1 MRRQSVASLDH
12 VIEIVGTLTLAYPKA
27 EIKKG
32 MSTVWHGVLQD
43 IPDEIL
49 DAAAQ
54 QVLSENTWFPSV
66 AELRQ
71 KSLQLMKPLF
81 PTWGEAW
88 DECHKK
94 CIMGRRGEFSHPLVE
109 KAYDCLGNWDTLLS
123 DDVPTARAQFR
134 QIYEQLVYRA
144 ESDVKMLPEAKQV
157 SEQYRLGVSE
167 LVKKLSA

>member
-1 MRRQSVASLDH
+1 MANR
-12 VIEIVGTLTLAYPKA
+12 
-27 EIKKG
+27 
-32 MSTVWHGVLQD
+32 STVLAAMTIFVKSTKNPPTLEKTQIDLWTNLLQD
-43 IPDEIL
+43 IPDDIVMV
-49 DAAAQ
+49 AAQ
-54 QVLSENTWFPSV
+54 QLAVELVFFPALSE
-66 AELRQ
+66 LRN
-71 KSLQLMKPLF
+71 KALQLMKPSI

-88 DECHKK
+88 EECHKK
-94 CIMGRRGEFSHPLVE
+94 CIRGTRGEFSHPLVE

-157 SEQYRLGVSE
+157 SEKYQLGVGE

>member
-1 MRRQSVASLDH
+1 MFAAMTIFTR
-12 VIEIVGTLTLAYPKA
+12 
-27 EIKKG
+27 
-32 MSTVWHGVLQD
+32 STKNPPVLENEQVNLWTKLMQD
-43 IPDEIL
+43 IPDDIVMT
-49 DAAAQ
+49 AAMQLSVELVFFPA
-54 QVLSENTWFPSV
+54 LSE
-66 AELRQ
+66 LRN
-71 KSLQLMKPLF
+71 KALSLMKPLF

>member
-1 MRRQSVASLDH
+1 MADRSVVLAAMTIFVKSTKNPPALEKTQIDLWTSL
-12 VIEIVGTLTLAYPKA
+12 
-27 EIKKG
+27 
-32 MSTVWHGVLQD
+32 LQD
-43 IPDEIL
+43 IPDDIIMV
-49 DAAAQ
+49 AAQ
-54 QVLSENTWFPSV
+54 QLAVELVFFPALSE
-66 AELRQ
+66 LRN
-71 KSLQLMKPLF
+71 KALSLMKPLF

-94 CIMGRRGEFSHPLVE
+94 CIVGRRGEFSHPLVE

-144 ESDVKMLPEAKQV
+144 ESDVKMLPEAKQI